1 LFRSDIKVSDNIYWI
16 NTNIGLFAINEF
28 GDLHRYVPVH
38 SEEINFTQSGNLI
51 ETNPYGGVRIYSD
64 LNNLEYSHFPQT
76 DPQTPTMVVSSLQK
90 EDKTYFL
97 SVFSGLYV
105 WENNGFRSYLKDGT
119 WKEKKLKHITRLGDH
134 LAISSEFGDI
144 FIVNDEVSFQVVK
157 KIPRAKFRGNSISFL
172 KQYKGTLLIG
182 TEKGLTLYKD
192 DRFIFID
199 KEQGLEQPFLS
210 SEVHQNILSIGSS
223 NGYYNIDLLA
233 VSETKAL
240 VDQINLKEIFI
251 NNNETSL
258 RLLDTK

>member
-1 LFRSDIKVSDNIYWI
+1 
-16 NTNIGLFAINEF
+16 
-28 GDLHRYVPVH
+28 
-38 SEEINFTQSGNLI
+38 
-51 ETNPYGGVRIYSD
+51 
-64 LNNLEYSHFPQT
+64 
-76 DPQTPTMVVSSLQK
+76 PTMVVGSLQN

-119 WKEKKLKHITRLGDH
+119 WNEKKLKHITRLGDH

-157 KIPRAKFRGNSISFL
+157 KIPRANFRGNSISFL

-233 VSETKAL
+233 VSDTKAL

-258 RLLDTK
+258 RPLDTKEHLSLGHDENTIFFKFSTNAHPYPNKLRYQYRLNPGESWSLPSPKPEIFLASLPTENYEIDVRVSDESTG